1 MVLADSGTQATVA
14 ERSATL
20 STPTANI
27 TTLDAAEMSLTLTP
41 YPTSTVVVVVPMI
54 QATLEGTCLLGAPD
68 DDAGNTSN
76 RKAQRD
82 SSRDSES

>member
-14 ERSATL
+14 GRSETL

-27 TTLDAAEMSLTLTP
+27 TTLDVTEMSLTLTP

-54 QATLEGTCLLGAPD
+54 HQHCDWCL
-68 DDAGNTSN
+68 
-76 RKAQRD
+76 
-82 SSRDSES
+82 